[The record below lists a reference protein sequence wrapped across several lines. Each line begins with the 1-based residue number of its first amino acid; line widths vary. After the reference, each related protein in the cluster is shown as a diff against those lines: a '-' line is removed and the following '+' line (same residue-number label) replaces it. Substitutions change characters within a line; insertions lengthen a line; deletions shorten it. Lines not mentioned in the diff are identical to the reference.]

1 VPVADRLDHV
11 VRCEVIMRP
20 WLLVLG
26 LLLVATPSSAAER
39 VPDPALSPAEV
50 VDIQLS
56 ALQAN
61 DTPERDAG
69 IAQTFAF
76 AHPDNKRI
84 TGPLPRFAQMI
95 KGPQYQVLLDH
106 RSHEI
111 AEVARSDDEAAFAVT
126 VTSRTGSVVG
136 FRWLVARVAQG
147 PHAGAWMTV
156 GVSPPI
162 QVGEA
167 I

>member
-1 VPVADRLDHV
+1 
-11 VRCEVIMRP
+11 MRSK
-20 WLLVLG
+20 LLG
-26 LLLVATPSSAAER
+26 WIFALVAPLATAPSFAAEL

-50 VDIQLS
+50 IAIQLS

-61 DTPERDAG
+61 DTPGPDAG

-76 AHPDNKRI
+76 AHPDNRRV

-95 KGPQYQVLLDH
+95 KGPRYELLLNH

-111 AEVARSDDEAAFAVT
+111 KEVASTDDEAAFAVV
-126 VTSRTGSVVG
+126 VTSRNGEVVG
-136 FRWLVARVAQG
+136 FRWAVARVAEG
-147 PHAGAWMTV
+147 EHAGAWMTI
-156 GVSPPI
+156 GVSPP
-162 QVGEA
+162 VPLGNA

>member
-1 VPVADRLDHV
+1 MRSRLLGWIVA
-11 VRCEVIMRP
+11 
-20 WLLVLG
+20 LLGWSMTAPSFAADVLQ
-26 LLLVATPSSAAER
+26 
-39 VPDPALSPAEV
+39 PDPTRSPAEV
-50 VDIQLS
+50 IAIQLS

-95 KGPQYQVLLDH
+95 KGPQYQVLLGH

-111 AEVARSDDEAAFAVT
+111 NEVFRNDDQAAFAVI
-126 VTSRTGSVVG
+126 VTSRTGEVMG
-136 FRWLVARVAQG
+136 FRWAVARVADG
-147 PHAGAWMTV
+147 EHAGAWMTIA
-156 GVSPPI
+156 VSPPVP
-162 QVGEA
+162 VGNA

>member
-1 VPVADRLDHV
+1 
-11 VRCEVIMRP
+11 MRSK
-20 WLLVLG
+20 LLG
-26 LLLVATPSSAAER
+26 WIFALVAPLATAPSFAAEL

-50 VDIQLS
+50 IAIQLS

-61 DTPERDAG
+61 DTPGPDAG

-76 AHPDNKRI
+76 AHPDNRRV

-95 KGPQYQVLLDH
+95 KGPRYELLLNH

-111 AEVARSDDEAAFAVT
+111 KEVASTDDEAAFAVV
-126 VTSRTGSVVG
+126 VTSRNGEVVG
-136 FRWLVARVAQG
+136 FRWAVARVAEG
-147 PHAGAWMTV
+147 EHTGAWMTI
-156 GVSPPI
+156 GVSPP
-162 QVGEA
+162 VPLGNA

>member
-1 VPVADRLDHV
+1 MRSRLLGWIVA
-11 VRCEVIMRP
+11 
-20 WLLVLG
+20 LLGWSMTAPSFAADVLQ
-26 LLLVATPSSAAER
+26 
-39 VPDPALSPAEV
+39 PDPTRSPAEV
-50 VDIQLS
+50 IAIQLS

-95 KGPQYQVLLDH
+95 KGPQYQVLLGH

-111 AEVARSDDEAAFAVT
+111 NEVFRNDDQAAFAVI
-126 VTSRTGSVVG
+126 VTSRTGEVVG
-136 FRWLVARVAQG
+136 FRWAVARVADG
-147 PHAGAWMTV
+147 EHAGAWMTIA
-156 GVSPPI
+156 VSPPVP
-162 QVGEA
+162 VGNA

>member
-1 VPVADRLDHV
+1 MRSRLLGWIVA
-11 VRCEVIMRP
+11 
-20 WLLVLG
+20 LVG
-26 LLLVATPSSAAER
+26 WSMTAPSFAADVLR
-39 VPDPALSPAEV
+39 PDPTRSPAEV
-50 VDIQLS
+50 IAIQLS

-76 AHPDNKRI
+76 AHPDNKRV

-95 KGPQYQVLLDH
+95 KGPQYQVLLGH

-111 AEVARSDDEAAFAVT
+111 NEVFRNHDQAAFAVI
-126 VTSRTGSVVG
+126 VTSRTGEVVG
-136 FRWLVARVAQG
+136 FRWAVARVADG
-147 PHAGAWMTV
+147 EHAGAWMTIA
-156 GVSPPI
+156 VSPPVP
-162 QVGEA
+162 VGNA